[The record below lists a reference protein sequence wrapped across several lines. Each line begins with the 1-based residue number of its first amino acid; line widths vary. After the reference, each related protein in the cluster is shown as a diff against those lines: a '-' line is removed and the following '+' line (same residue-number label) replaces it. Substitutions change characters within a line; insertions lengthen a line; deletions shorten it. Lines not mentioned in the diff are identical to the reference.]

1 MKYCIVIADGV
12 AGAAADELDGRT
24 PLDAA
29 NTPNFDRASMLGR
42 QGTLQ
47 TVPEGMDP
55 AAGMAVL
62 SILGIDPATSY
73 TGLGPLEAAG
83 LDIELGPGDVV
94 FRCNLVTVDDG
105 RMLDATAGGI
115 RQAEASA
122 LIDALTERL
131 ATADVSFHHGAG
143 YQNLM
148 IYSGREDVSAKC
160 VPPQEILGEEMAKSM
175 PRGPGERLLRGLI
188 ERSPAALE
196 AHDVNLVR
204 VDHGESPATMI
215 WLWGG
220 GKAAGIRPF
229 AEQFGKTG
237 AVVSASNA
245 VKGIAKNLGLT
256 CVDIKGG
263 PGEPDTNR
271 AAMAEAAISSLDTHD
286 LAVLHVVAA
295 GEGGDALT
303 AAERIRT
310 IEDIDG
316 QIVGRILDALLG
328 QADARVLIAA
338 GRGAHAATRAG
349 ARQPIP
355 FAMCGA
361 RVRPVHELSFSEK
374 SAAGTGLRIE
384 HGHELMAYFL
394 RE

>member
-12 AGAAADELDGRT
+12 ADAPADELGGRT
-24 PLDAA
+24 PLEAA

-47 TVPEGMDP
+47 TVSEGMEP

-62 SILGIDPATSY
+62 SILGVDPAANY

-83 LDIELGPGDVV
+83 LDIELGPGDVA
-94 FRCNLVTVDDG
+94 FRCNLVTVADG
-105 RMLDATAGGI
+105 RMLDATAGDI
-115 RQAEASA
+115 RSAEASA
-122 LIDALTERL
+122 LIDAIIERL
-131 ATADVSFHHGAG
+131 ATADVWFHHGAG

-148 IYSGREDVSAKC
+148 IYSGREDVSARC
-160 VPPQEILGEEMAKSM
+160 IPPQEILGEEVAKFM

-204 VDHGESPATMI
+204 IDHGESPATMI

-220 GKAAGIRPF
+220 GKAAGIQSF
-229 AEQFGKTG
+229 TEQFGKTG

-245 VKGIAKNLGLT
+245 VKGIAKGLGLG
-256 CVDIKGG
+256 CVAVKGG
-263 PGEPDTNR
+263 PGEPGVNR

-295 GEGGDALT
+295 GEGGDALG
-303 AAERIRT
+303 AAGRIRT

-316 QIVGRILDALLG
+316 QIVGRILDELLG

-338 GRGAHAATRAG
+338 GRSAHAAARAD
-349 ARQPIP
+349 ARRPIP

-361 RVRPVHELSFSEK
+361 GVRPVHELPFSEK
-374 SAAGTGLRIE
+374 SAAGTGLTIE
-384 HGHELMAYFL
+384 HGHEFMAYFL